1 MSNITDTEFVN
12 KMNAIDASTSSS
24 ILHQLYHADVEFID
38 PVKHIH
44 GRANLIEYFEEINYD
59 ADLIGERR
67 IRVVTTTEEY
77 CGSTKDPVISRTYS
91 YL

>member
-1 MSNITDTEFVN
+1 MEQEMTKPFKTVI
-12 KMNAIDASTSSS
+12 
-24 ILHQLYHADVEFID
+24 
-38 PVKHIH
+38 
-44 GRANLIEYFEEINYD
+44 IEYFEEIDYD

-77 CGSTKDPVISRTYS
+77 CGSVKDPTVSRTYS